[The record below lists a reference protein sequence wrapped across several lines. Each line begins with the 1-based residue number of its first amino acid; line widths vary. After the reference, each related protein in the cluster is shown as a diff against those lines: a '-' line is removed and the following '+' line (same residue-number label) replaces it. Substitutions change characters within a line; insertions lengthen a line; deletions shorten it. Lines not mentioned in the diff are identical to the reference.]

1 MIVIKENLFLKEK
14 LLNYIKNTE
23 LTSYRNSMG
32 KSENLH
38 NPYYL
43 ITQTL
48 SKEEI
53 KNMSDEQVEKLMR
66 LANYC

>member
-1 MIVIKENLFLKEK
+1 MKEK
-14 LLNYIKNTE
+14 LLNYIENSE

-32 KSENLH
+32 KSENWH
-38 NPYYL
+38 NLYYS

-48 SKEEI
+48 SEEEI
-53 KNMSDEQVEKLMR
+53 KNMSDEQVEKLMT

>member
-1 MIVIKENLFLKEK
+1 
-14 LLNYIKNTE
+14 
-23 LTSYRNSMG
+23 MG
-32 KSENLH
+32 KSENWH

-53 KNMSDEQVEKLMR
+53 KNMSDEQVEKLMM

>member
-14 LLNYIKNTE
+14 LLNDIKNPE

-32 KSENLH
+32 KSENWH
-38 NPYYL
+38 NPYYS

-48 SKEEI
+48 SEEEI
-53 KNMSDEQVEKLMR
+53 KNMSDEQVEKLMM

>member
-1 MIVIKENLFLKEK
+1 
-14 LLNYIKNTE
+14 
-23 LTSYRNSMG
+23 MG
-32 KSENLH
+32 KSENWH
-38 NPYYL
+38 NPNYL

-53 KNMSDEQVEKLMR
+53 KNMSDEQVEKLMM

>member
-1 MIVIKENLFLKEK
+1 MEEK
-14 LLNYIKNTE
+14 LLNDIKNPE

-32 KSENLH
+32 KSENWH
-38 NPYYL
+38 NPYYS

-48 SKEEI
+48 SEEEI
-53 KNMSDEQVEKLMR
+53 KNMSDEQVEKLMM

>member
-14 LLNYIKNTE
+14 LLNDIKNPE

-32 KSENLH
+32 KSENWH
-38 NPYYL
+38 NPYYS
-43 ITQTL
+43 ITQTF
-48 SKEEI
+48 SEEEI
-53 KNMSDEQVEKLMR
+53 KNMSDEQVEKLMT

>member
-14 LLNYIKNTE
+14 LLNDIKNSE

-32 KSENLH
+32 KSENWH
-38 NPYYL
+38 NLYYS
-43 ITQTL
+43 ITQIF
-48 SKEEI
+48 SEEEI
-53 KNMSDEQVEKLMR
+53 KNMSEELVEKLMT